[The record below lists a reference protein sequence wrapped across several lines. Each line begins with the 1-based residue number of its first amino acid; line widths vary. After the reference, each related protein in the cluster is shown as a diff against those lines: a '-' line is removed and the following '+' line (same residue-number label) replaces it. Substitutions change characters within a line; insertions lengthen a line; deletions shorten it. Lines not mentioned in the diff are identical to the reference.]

1 MWLQRERIF
10 SRWKE
15 RFFNLTQD
23 YLQCFKRGSTPN
35 TEMGPFLFQVR
46 LSEIQSLAMVD
57 RKGYLTVLVE
67 REGEDNMLVRRSEN
81 LREWFNLLQKLV
93 RESKTRIMKTT
104 EQFWAKKPVL
114 DSEKMEE
121 WLAARSRIG
130 ARYQYVQE
138 RQRST
143 LSMDRKDKKK
153 HKLPRSESE
162 SLFLTFQCTLI
173 VI

>member
-1 MWLQRERIF
+1 MF

-23 YLQCFKRGSTPN
+23 YLQCFKRGSAPN

-46 LSEIQSLAMVD
+46 LSEIHSLVMVD
-57 RKGYLTVLVE
+57 RKGYLTVLVG

-114 DSEKMEE
+114 ESEKMEE

-130 ARYQYVQE
+130 ARYQYVQNRE
-138 RQRST
+138 RST

-153 HKLPRSESE
+153 TKLPRNESE
-162 SLFLTFQCTLI
+162 SLFFNLPHED
-173 VI
+173 